1 MLTWGGLKIPHTIE
15 RYEDGARV
23 ETACVIAVPAW
34 GPVLRRHHL
43 TPERYREMRD
53 AQGGVCPMCGDGF
66 WWRLGKMMPLVI
78 DHDHACCP
86 KWSCGR
92 CVRGLL
98 CHICNSAL
106 PAVERHLQGACY
118 GPCPPAGA
126 ARANRHARLN
136 CSRSAAAGATGWS
149 FGKIR
154 AGLGRSWARSS
165 SAAVCSA
172 SARAR

>member
-1 MLTWGGLKIPHTIE
+1 MLTWAGLKIPRTNE
-15 RYEDGARV
+15 RHEDGARV
-23 ETACVIAVPAW
+23 ETACVIAVPW
-34 GPVLRRHHL
+34 GPVLSRHHL

-53 AQGGVCPMCGDGF
+53 EQGGVCPMCGDGF

-106 PAVERHLQGACY
+106 PAVERHLRGDCY
-118 GPCPPAGA
+118 GPCPPARFVRGGVRYLGVTPTRVCFGA
-126 ARANRHARLN
+126 SRPRITARQPGQHE
-136 CSRSAAAGATGWS
+136 GVIT
-149 FGKIR
+149 
-154 AGLGRSWARSS
+154 LG
-165 SAAVCSA
+165 
-172 SARAR
+172 